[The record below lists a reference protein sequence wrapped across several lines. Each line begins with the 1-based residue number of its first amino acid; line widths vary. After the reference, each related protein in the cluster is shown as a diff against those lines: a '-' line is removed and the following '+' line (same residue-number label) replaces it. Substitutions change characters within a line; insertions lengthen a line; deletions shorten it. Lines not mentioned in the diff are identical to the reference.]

1 MSIYTIKKEYEDI
14 LSNPN
19 YVDFETWE
27 ITDAWELA
35 LKNNQDHLE
44 SKCENIARF
53 MKNLENENLAYKNE
67 ANRLWKLHKSN
78 ENKIKWLKKLLEFAL
93 NWQDLKTELFKFSF
107 RKSETAE
114 ILDKDKLPGMF
125 ITQETIEKIAW
136 LPEIKK
142 YLKSEIEARIQEA
155 KNDNKQYDEN
165 NIKLEVYS
173 EYWLN
178 LSFKSNLQIK

>member
-27 ITDAWELA
+27 ITEAWELV

-93 NWQDLKTELFKFSF
+93 NWQDLKTELFKYDFD
-107 RKSETAE
+107 SEVAQN
-114 ILDKDKLPGMF
+114 IL
-125 ITQETIEKIAW
+125 
-136 LPEIKK
+136 
-142 YLKSEIEARIQEA
+142 
-155 KNDNKQYDEN
+155 N
-165 NIKLEVYS
+165 NLEYH
-173 EYWLN
+173 
-178 LSFKSNLQIK
+178 